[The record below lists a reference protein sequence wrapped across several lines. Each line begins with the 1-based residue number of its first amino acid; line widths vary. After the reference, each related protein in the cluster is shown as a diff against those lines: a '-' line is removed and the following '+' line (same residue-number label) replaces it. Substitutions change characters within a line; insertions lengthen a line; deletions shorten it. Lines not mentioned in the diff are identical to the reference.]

1 MKLKQRKSI
10 MVGHLENSE
19 IELKHILL
27 ELNHGRV
34 KHMRHF
40 IDSYYCYANNS
51 ISKNGNAKWSKLL
64 WNTKTSEK
72 AKKIYVD
79 FESKISLT
87 TNSKDRND
95 LIKRRDK
102 LVTRDHSIPLKV
114 ISKILL
120 EEHLKKPLTLES
132 LREVLDKQIFHTT
145 ITKDEDALLRI
156 NKLNDCMPASF
167 YEDNH
172 SLYGKWYARY
182 VETGIAIND
191 VLL

>member
-1 MKLKQRKSI
+1 

-72 AKKIYVD
+72 AKKIYED

-120 EEHLKKPLTLES
+120 VILIVALCDASKMRNELISKS
-132 LREVLDKQIFHTT
+132 LGFTSIFSRSRLICTSTVLASPGYSYPQTIF
-145 ITKDEDALLRI
+145 KRLSLL
-156 NKLNDCMPASF
+156 
-167 YEDNH
+167 
-172 SLYGKWYARY
+172 
-182 VETGIAIND
+182 
-191 VLL
+191 